1 MKKYQPELL
10 VDPIIQLDGDALDEL
25 ELILGGL
32 LGQINHRSADDL
44 YAVISQA
51 FASHP
56 GIRRILLADPD
67 GTPLAAIDFS
77 EDSRDEHI
85 EFTSVAPAEH
95 GPGRALRLT
104 TPMDSSASV
113 ALIDDIPTPT
123 LLEDLK
129 TLLPSGGTLLL
140 LADSSRSRRK
150 EYSTLLAELEAA
162 CRLVPGLQPAHLI
175 APPYC
180 DDDSLLA
187 ALQVSV
193 VHDARHMVQD
203 STGQGMMVMF
213 SGLSGSGKSTLA
225 RSVLA
230 SLQQEHRDPVL
241 LDGDDIRRF
250 VSKGLGFSRED
261 RETNVE
267 RIGWIGSRIAQ
278 AGGVA
283 LCAPIAPFAQTRQK
297 VRQLAR
303 DVDCSFYLIH
313 VSTAL
318 EICEERDR
326 KGLYAKAR
334 AGLVK
339 DFTGIDSPYE
349 VPTDADLTL
358 DLGILEIAEATQQVL
373 QLLRS

>member
-10 VDPIIQLDGDALDEL
+10 LDPVIQLDGNALDEL

-32 LGQINHRSADDL
+32 LSQKNHRVSDDL
-44 YAVISQA
+44 NTVISQA
-51 FASHP
+51 IATHQ
-56 GIRRILLADPD
+56 GISRLLLADPD
-67 GTPLAAIDFS
+67 ATPLAAIDFS
-77 EDSRDEHI
+77 EKATDAQV
-85 EFTSVAPAEH
+85 EFTSLAAAEH
-95 GPGRALRLT
+95 GPGRALRVTAPL
-104 TPMDSSASV
+104 DSSASV
-113 ALIDDIPTPT
+113 VLIDDIPTPT
-123 LLEDLK
+123 LLEHLK
-129 TLLPSGGTLLL
+129 TLLPSGGILLV
-140 LADSSRSRRK
+140 LAGSSRSRRT

-175 APPYC
+175 APSYC
-180 DDDSLLA
+180 DEDSLLA
-187 ALQVSV
+187 ALQASII
-193 VHDARHMVQD
+193 HDARHGVQD
-203 STGQGMMVMF
+203 STRRGMMVMF

-225 RSVLA
+225 RSVLD
-230 SLQQEHRDPVL
+230 SLQQKHRDPVL

-297 VRQLAR
+297 VRQLAQA
-303 DVDCSFYLIH
+303 VGCTFYLIH

-334 AGLVK
+334 AGLLK

-358 DLGILEIAEATQQVL
+358 DLGHLEIVEATQQVL